1 MQTISTAWGAS
12 GLQCSN
18 PGCASKVAL
27 YCTRRCYTDC
37 TIYKLLFKLNLEFK
51 NSWFWEWICE
61 PTRKIR
67 HKHIW
72 FWRIQSSLWAKG
84 LIFRF
89 PPWFAMFYRNWR
101 GLRHEAWRNNFWF
114 MCTTSLN
121 PRNHIWCKYL
131 IVRSFK
137 KRTMFAICA
146 ISVKKHGCGARNFV
160 HIQENLVYSW
170 RFWLQVVMISHF
182 RGHVVRDS

>member
-18 PGCASKVAL
+18 PGCASRVAL

-37 TIYKLLFKLNLEFK
+37 TIYNFFSKLNLEFK

-84 LIFRF
+84 LIFIF
-89 PPWFAMFYRNWR
+89 PPWFAMFYRNWG
-101 GLRHEAWRNNFWF
+101 GLRHEAWKNNLWF

-131 IVRSFK
+131 IVRSRSFK

-146 ISVKKHGCGARNFV
+146 IYLWTKIVVEPGTLFTSKRTLSTVGGFGYK
-160 HIQENLVYSW
+160 LSW
-170 RFWLQVVMISHF
+170 FLIFGVMS
-182 RGHVVRDS
+182 